1 VRARRRAGGSVGGVG
16 GDGYWQRVAQAA
28 TADDIA
34 GRVGALLAPDDPR
47 FRAWFAARTAEL
59 ASAELWDAASL
70 LQGWLGEPGFA
81 DVRAWVVTRGESAFT
96 AARADPDS
104 LADLYPFRAELDSP
118 ALLRLRALAA
128 PAAAGDLPG
137 EWTNINDDR
146 AVKARFP
153 RLAGL
158 VDARRC
164 R

>member
-1 VRARRRAGGSVGGVG
+1 MAAVDR
-16 GDGYWQRVAQAA
+16 YWQRVAQAGA
-28 TADDIA
+28 EQDVA
-34 GRVGALLAPDDPR
+34 GRVAALLTDPDPG
-47 FRAWFAARTAEL
+47 FPAWFAARTAEL
-59 ASAELWDAASL
+59 ATAELWDAASL

-81 DVRAWVVTRGESAFT
+81 DVRGWLVTLGEAAVT

-104 LADLYPFRAELDSP
+104 LADLYPYRAELDSP
-118 ALLRLRALAA
+118 ALLRLRGLVA

>member
-1 VRARRRAGGSVGGVG
+1 MGE
-16 GDGYWQRVAQAA
+16 DLYWQRIAAAKAQAGG
-28 TADDIA
+28 DFA
-34 GRVGALLAPDDPR
+34 GQVELLLAQPDPE
-47 FRAWFAARTAEL
+47 FAGWFADRTREL
-59 ASAELWDAASL
+59 ATAELWDAASL

-81 DVRAWVVTRGESAFT
+81 AVRAWLVSHGESAY
-96 AARADPDS
+96 ANARTDPDS
-104 LADLYPFRAELDSP
+104 LADLYPQRPELDSP
-118 ALLRLRALAA
+118 ALLRLRELAA
-128 PAAAGDLPG
+128 PAAANDLPG